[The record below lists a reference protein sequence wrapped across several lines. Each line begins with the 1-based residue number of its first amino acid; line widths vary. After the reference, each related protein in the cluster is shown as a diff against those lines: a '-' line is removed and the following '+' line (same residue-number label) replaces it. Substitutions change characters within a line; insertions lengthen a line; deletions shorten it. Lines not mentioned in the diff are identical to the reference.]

1 MLSSTKETLRRPR
14 TSSRGR
20 VLLTCPLSERYY
32 RTFTTYDVEVPE
44 NIIVFLRPD
53 TATGLASPVQHDSRA
68 RLPSPTLSSLGNAVR
83 ITCPPVS
90 VNGRPRAHLNP
101 SEPLHLMQSK
111 VPPSRL
117 LRCLQTTQHTRAAVI
132 VDHRTTVHHSLLFLN
147 SNHLAL
153 LLFPLSSFPHAH
165 QHCIRV
171 TAPTLPSPPLIV
183 RHKLGC

>member
-68 RLPSPTLSSLGNAVR
+68 RLPSPTLSPLGNAVR

-101 SEPLHLMQSK
+101 SEPLHSMQSLPLGCCAVCK
-111 VPPSRL
+111 PHSTRELRL
-117 LRCLQTTQHTRAAVI
+117 LWTTALLY
-132 VDHRTTVHHSLLFLN
+132 TTHSSSSSTQIISPCFSFPSLLFLTPTN
-147 SNHLAL
+147 IASESLHRLC
-153 LLFPLSSFPHAH
+153 PHH
-165 QHCIRV
+165 
-171 TAPTLPSPPLIV
+171 P
-183 RHKLGC
+183 